1 MVPKKKTL
9 QLKGCHTLRNHI
21 SLLHEDLFYS
31 LGQESSWQ
39 PCSASELCRV
49 FLATDNLPEHTTLK
63 DTGSCSSV
71 ATGLTT
77 APV

>member
-1 MVPKKKTL
+1 MVQKKKTL
-9 QLKGCHTLRNHI
+9 WLNGCNTLRNHI
-21 SLLHEDLFYS
+21 FFLHKDLFYS
-31 LGQESSWQ
+31 PGQESSWQ

-63 DTGSCSSV
+63 DISSCGA